1 MRVLVLSGE
10 NHGFDQSA
18 GMIHEFLNAQ
28 PELSAELSTD
38 KDLLASGMDQYDVC
52 VFGTGF
58 TRTVKREDGSIARES
73 DLTPA
78 QGDGLFGF
86 VAGGKGLVGIHG
98 TGWWIDG
105 RAADLLGGHANWH
118 PPGLTFTV
126 RVDDVDH
133 PVMAGI
139 EDFEVDDEI
148 YISAYEP
155 QLQILASAQW
165 HGGTFPVAWAKAYGS
180 GRVFYTA
187 LGHGPGTFAR
197 PPVQTMLCQ
206 GVSWAA
212 G

>member
-1 MRVLVLSGE
+1 MNVLVLSGA

-18 GMIHEFLNAQ
+18 GLIRDFLDAQ
-28 PELSAELSTD
+28 ADTSVDLSTD
-38 KDLLASGMDQYDVC
+38 KDLLAGGMDLYDVC

-58 TRTVKREDGSIARES
+58 TRTVKREDGSIAREP
-73 DLTPA
+73 DLAPA
-78 QGDGLFGF
+78 QEEGLFGF

-98 TGWWIDG
+98 TGWWIGG

-126 RVDDVDH
+126 RVEDEAH
-133 PVMAGI
+133 PAMEGI
-139 EDFEVDDEI
+139 QDFEVDDEI

-155 QLQILASAQW
+155 RLQILASAQW
-165 HGGTFPVAWAKAYGS
+165 HGGTFPVVWVKTYGS
-180 GRVFYTA
+180 GRIFYTA

-206 GVSWAA
+206 GVRWAA